1 MRCGFLRICSLLLAV
16 SVLFAGMSA
25 GHAAGFQGGGH
36 VHVAHFGAGASDG
49 THLNSSPQHK
59 ADCDKPSEEKAG
71 AGNKSSGGMDG
82 CCHVACF
89 PSVAAQDLSDLSAHV
104 FEAERLCRTM
114 KRLFPIILKNNLDLR
129 ALAADFHAVIRAA
142 DTSGHQDRV
151 AG

>member
-1 MRCGFLRICSLLLAV
+1 MIQAVNMRCGFLRICSLLLAV

-104 FEAERLCRTM
+104 FEAERLV
-114 KRLFPIILKNNLDLR
+114 LPHDEAVVSNNPQEQFR
-129 ALAADFHAVIRAA
+129 PPRPR
-142 DTSGHQDRV
+142 G
-151 AG
+151 